1 MTKTKRAACICVD
14 PVDVDKIKINI
25 NGAYMIYDL
34 CFVS

>member
-1 MTKTKRAACICVD
+1 MYMRGSN

-25 NGAYMIYDL
+25 NGAYMIYAL